1 VKYVT
6 GSNIGVGEQTGG
18 DIMGARINKQAD
30 SHADYYDTHGVL
42 REIVEEDV
50 HLTLEDG
57 LRRDI
62 LTGKRKRKLKNFSV
76 KIDPL
81 QLQAL
86 KRIATS
92 KGIPY
97 QTLVRQWLVEKIK
110 RELKI
115 A

>member
-1 VKYVT
+1 MRAT
-6 GSNIGVGEQTGG
+6 I
-18 DIMGARINKQAD
+18 RKQVE
-30 SHADYYDTHGVL
+30 SHADYYDTHGIL
-42 REIVEEDV
+42 AEIVEGDAP
-50 HLTLEDG
+50 LSLEDG
-57 LRRDI
+57 LRREI

-86 KRIATS
+86 KKIATS

>member
-1 VKYVT
+1 MRAT
-6 GSNIGVGEQTGG
+6 
-18 DIMGARINKQAD
+18 INKQTESD
-30 SHADYYDTHGVL
+30 ADYYDSHGVM
-42 REIVEEDV
+42 REIVEEDAP
-50 HLTLEDG
+50 LALEDG
-57 LRRDI
+57 LRREI

-92 KGIPY
+92 KGVPY
-97 QTLVRQWLVEKIK
+97 QTLIRQWLVEKIK

-115 A
+115 V

>member
-1 VKYVT
+1 VSKQE
-6 GSNIGVGEQTGG
+6 GNIMRAT
-18 DIMGARINKQAD
+18 INKQTESD
-30 SHADYYDTHGVL
+30 ADYYDSHGVM
-42 REIVEEDV
+42 REIVEGDV
-50 HLTLEDG
+50 PLALEDG
-57 LRRDI
+57 LRREI

-92 KGIPY
+92 KGVPY
-97 QTLVRQWLVEKIK
+97 QTLIRQWLVEKIK

-115 A
+115 V

>member
-1 VKYVT
+1 MRKQGGSTVRVKT
-6 GSNIGVGEQTGG
+6 S
-18 DIMGARINKQAD
+18 KQSG

-42 REIVEEDV
+42 NEIIEGDV
-50 HLTLEDG
+50 NFVLEDG
-57 LRRDI
+57 LRREI
-62 LTGKRKRKLKNFSV
+62 VAGKRKRKLKNFSI